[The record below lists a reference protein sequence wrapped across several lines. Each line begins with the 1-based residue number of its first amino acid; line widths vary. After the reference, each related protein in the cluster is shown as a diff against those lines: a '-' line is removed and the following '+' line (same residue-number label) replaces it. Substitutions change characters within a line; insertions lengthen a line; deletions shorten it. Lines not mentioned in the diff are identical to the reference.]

1 MPFTSLQ
8 CGITAHLTEQ
18 LYIVIQ
24 FITAGL
30 FFLCPQ
36 IVGYEQYHI
45 TLELHQSS
53 HTVPKPKQVQ
63 ACKLVSRVM
72 L

>member
-1 MPFTSLQ
+1 MAVWNYSSSDRQF
-8 CGITAHLTEQ
+8 
-18 LYIVIQ
+18 YIVIP

-30 FFLCPQ
+30 FLCPQ

-45 TLELHQSS
+45 TLELDQLS

-63 ACKLVSRVM
+63 ACRLVTRVM